1 MSLSTRD
8 MSLLND
14 PDYEDVR
21 IATETITEDLN
32 GTDPNTWGIAH
43 QLFALV
49 DPYVKLQRIGSSLYG
64 LAAEMPF
71 NGVMAVHALQMG
83 FECEHV
89 SDMVKQC
96 ALQWVI
102 AAPLEILS
110 LYLGVQCIS
119 FEETTLRRGGPVTK
133 KGRLEEEVVLDW
145 SEQEF
150 FDTYEESPKFAE
162 ERYTIWGMFILT
174 DEGLLDDRATAA
186 SKLRIA
192 NESWTKIEDVLENV
206 PIQDQSEIPG
216 LFNYVFWE
224 QVNHFELSF
233 NTEEEE
239 KETIHR
245 SAQQKSKIKSFNKE
259 RRKFF
264 ARLSVFL
271 GQGCSME
278 GIIGEYGISKEDLRE
293 HFIDETAHLRKLI
306 APKHPAQR
314 GLKSLIK
321 NL

>member
-1 MSLSTRD
+1 MLCIVTSNYL
-8 MSLLND
+8 
-14 PDYEDVR
+14 
-21 IATETITEDLN
+21 
-32 GTDPNTWGIAH
+32 
-43 QLFALV
+43 

-119 FEETTLRRGGPVTK
+119 FEETTLRRGGPATK

-245 SAQQKSKIKSFNKE
+245 TLMCRRARLFWRFILAKFFLSPSLDNAIQLAGSAQQKSKIKSFNKE

-293 HFIDETAHLRKLI
+293 HFIDETAHLRSMQPPLSCY
-306 APKHPAQR
+306 
-314 GLKSLIK
+314 L
-321 NL
+321 